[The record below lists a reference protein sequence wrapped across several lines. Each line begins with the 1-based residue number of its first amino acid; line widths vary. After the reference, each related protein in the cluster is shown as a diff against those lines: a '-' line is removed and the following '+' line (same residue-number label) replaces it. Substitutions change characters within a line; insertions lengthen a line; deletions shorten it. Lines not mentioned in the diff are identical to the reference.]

1 MDAKTA
7 TVCDAGLYSYA
18 QSRLE
23 READAF
29 DRDGEYVYF
38 GATGSEEGL
47 AHPRQAVEA
56 GQQGLE
62 DVLAA
67 GGGHALGKGAAGDIV
82 GGTKRI
88 SHDLT
93 HY

>member
-1 MDAKTA
+1 
-7 TVCDAGLYSYA
+7 LYSYA

-29 DRDGEYVYF
+29 DRNGQFVYF
-38 GATGSEEGL
+38 GATGSKEGL

-56 GQQGLE
+56 GQQGLK

-67 GGGHALGKGAAGDIV
+67 GGGHRPNPSNVGHEKAPQAGAMAVERWLAEWI
-82 GGTKRI
+82 T
-88 SHDLT
+88 
-93 HY
+93 

>member
-7 TVCDAGLYSYA
+7 TVCDSRVYPHA

-23 READAF
+23 GKADAF
-29 DRDGEYVYF
+29 DRDGEYVYL

-56 GQQGLE
+56 GQQGPQ
-62 DVLAA
+62 D
-67 GGGHALGKGAAGDIV
+67 
-82 GGTKRI
+82 
-88 SHDLT
+88 
-93 HY
+93 